1 MDWILYL
8 FFAVHGRITRTQ
20 FWIGLAVLIGVELAA
35 KSVID
40 QFQAVKLGS
49 VVGLALDYP
58 EFALAVKRANDRDLS
73 AWAVAAFF
81 LVDGLSGFLDI
92 LGFDQTAPSLIA
104 LVYVWLAVLV
114 VLIADL
120 GFRRGTVGPNRY
132 GPDPLA
138 GSV

>member
-1 MDWILYL
+1 MNWILYL
-8 FFAVHGRITRTQ
+8 LLAVHGRITRRQ
-20 FWIGLAVLIGVELAA
+20 FWIGLVVLISVEFAA
-35 KSVID
+35 KWLID
-40 QFQAVKLGS
+40 QFQAPKVGS
-49 VVGLALDYP
+49 LVGLALDYP

-92 LGFDQTAPSLIA
+92 LGYDPEAPSL
-104 LVYVWLAVLV
+104 LGLAYLWFAILV

-132 GPDPLA
+132 GPDPLT